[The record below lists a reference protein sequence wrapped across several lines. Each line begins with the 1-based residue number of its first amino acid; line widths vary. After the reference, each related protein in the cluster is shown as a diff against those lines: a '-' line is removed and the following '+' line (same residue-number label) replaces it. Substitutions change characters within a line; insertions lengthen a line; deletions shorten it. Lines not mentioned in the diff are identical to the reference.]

1 MSMFSG
7 TYCPSVAAYTA
18 LTSRV
23 TLGTAATGET
33 DLMNGGVKH
42 RHVGGVTDASLRH
55 FHDAM
60 ALVDADT
67 KAGWTKAQAACSS
80 AVLQHECCPC
90 YFVRACQFN
99 PWNAAVRMCSYWKE
113 RIELFE
119 DRAFEAMTLGS
130 EAVTPTGLTE
140 EDVKLFETGTFLVL
154 PKDRAGKTVL
164 FVDEAEL
171 EPGMRDRPASRLR
184 VLWYVLHAACLA
196 STGGGGGGDNAHR
209 LVVLYACYK
218 PPGRGQY
225 GASTWQFSAGAVKCP
240 QVLPIVVDSIHL
252 LTLQPKSGTGPLINM
267 ILAAAA
273 AMLGNSLCGL
283 TQVYHGTTRPRKYV
297 NALEEETSAKK
308 VLLWKLLDAG
318 FTGKGLPYWA
328 GGFFEYQD
336 FVAWTRRRRRFEQ
349 KAFWTAEQRTRQKR
363 DVNKAHSRKKRR
375 RRHEELD
382 DLQEQAT
389 KLKLENERARSV
401 NVRLEQLVAAAI
413 GTVAQVQAQGGSQP
427 ARIPT
432 IDASQESAIALP
444 ESSCGD
450 PFEPLSLEPIPIE
463 PTHMSSRP
471 ASGGTARVDTKQL
484 SDMAP
489 PSSVGLTELTFRDD
503 AGSGKECGNGSLNPV
518 HYDMSPSDFA
528 WDCQPSP
535 SHTRE
540 PTTLPPCV
548 MGVGLVPPA
557 LHRTVSAHA
566 GVALSPALSESRN
579 VPVSVAGPA
588 FAALADCPTQQRPD
602 RVAPT
607 FSSHATALFLRA
619 MRRHQPQSFSE
630 ANTMPS
636 ESHTQGSLHVHG
648 EGPGDHR
655 VPFQSDH
662 RVPFRPHAQQPPSPR
677 QFPSPCGGEIGR
689 AEVWRESNSAVDGNN
704 CDRRNGSV
712 NDDGRVDVSV
722 LFDLGWP

>member
-1 MSMFSG
+1 MFSG
-7 TYCPSVAAYTA
+7 TYCPSVAANTA
-18 LTSRV
+18 LSSKL

-33 DLMNGGVKH
+33 DCVNGGVKH
-42 RHVGGVTDASLRH
+42 RHVAGITDASLRH

-67 KAGWTKAQAACSS
+67 KAGWTKAQATCSS

-113 RIELFE
+113 RIDLFE
-119 DRAFEAMTLGS
+119 DRAFEPMALGS
-130 EAVTPTGLTE
+130 EAVSPTGLTE

-171 EPGMRDRPASRLR
+171 EPTMRDRPASRLR

-196 STGGGGGGDNAHR
+196 STGSGGDNAHR
-209 LVVLYACYK
+209 LVVLYACYR
-218 PPGRGQY
+218 PPGGGQF
-225 GASTWQFSAGAVKCP
+225 GASTWQFSAGAVRCP

-252 LTLQPKSGTGPLINM
+252 MTLQPKSGTGPLINV

-283 TQVYHGTTRPRKYV
+283 THVYHGTTRPRKYV
-297 NALEEETSAKK
+297 NALEEETSAKQ

-363 DVNKAHSRKKRR
+363 DTNKAHSRKKRR

-389 KLKLENERARSV
+389 KLRLENERAKSV
-401 NVRLEQLVAAAI
+401 NARLEQLVAAAV
-413 GTVAQVQAQGGSQP
+413 GAVAQVQAQGGSQP
-427 ARIPT
+427 AKIPAFDPTREPT
-432 IDASQESAIALP
+432 ITLP
-444 ESSCGD
+444 ESSSYD
-450 PFEPLSLEPIPIE
+450 PFEPLSLESIPIAPSLASSDVGSSE
-463 PTHMSSRP
+463 SEFRSGLPTLETNIS
-471 ASGGTARVDTKQL
+471 
-484 SDMAP
+484 
-489 PSSVGLTELTFRDD
+489 
-503 AGSGKECGNGSLNPV
+503 
-518 HYDMSPSDFA
+518 SPSDYT
-528 WDCQPSP
+528 WHCQS
-535 SHTRE
+535 SSLSSTRE
-540 PTTLPPCV
+540 PATMPPSV
-548 MGVGLVPPA
+548 TGAALVPPIF
-557 LHRTVSAHA
+557 HRRFSAHA
-566 GVALSPALSESRN
+566 AVTLSSTLSESRN
-579 VPVSVAGPA
+579 ASIPVGAPTGCTA
-588 FAALADCPTQQRPD
+588 FADRPTQSCPD
-602 RVAPT
+602 RAVPT
-607 FSSHATALFLRA
+607 FTDHATALFLRA

-630 ANTMPS
+630 ANTTPS
-636 ESHTQGSLHVHG
+636 ESHTQGSLHVPG
-648 EGPGDHR
+648 EGP
-655 VPFQSDH
+655 SDH
-662 RVPFRPHAQQPPSPR
+662 RVAVRPHAQQPPPPR

-689 AEVWRESNSAVDGNN
+689 AEVWGESNSTAVANS
-704 CDRRNGSV
+704 CDRQNGSMS
-712 NDDGRVDVSV
+712 DDGCVDVSV